1 MNATESNDAQ
11 ILLLDNWIV
20 RVRPPLAQGN
30 NRVFLMLHGLTG
42 DENSMTVFTRNLP
55 RDAWIFSP
63 RAPNPADESGFK
75 WIISKNG
82 MSASFAEFQRA
93 TFQLH
98 EALGGWMKSFHIHAQ
113 ALDVIGFSQGAVI
126 SASYALLY
134 PQEVN
139 RTAFLSGF
147 LPVDT
152 PDFILSGQLKSKQV
166 FVAHGSQDKTVPLA
180 KAQQTVAWLEQ
191 WGAEVTYC
199 EAAVGHRLSAQCFK
213 SFADFFK
220 NSE

>member
-82 MSASFAEFQRA
+82 MSASFAEFQQA
-93 TFQLH
+93 TFHLH
-98 EALGGWMKSFHIHAQ
+98 EAFVGWMKTFHINAQ
-113 ALDVIGFSQGAVI
+113 AVDVIGFSQGAVI

>member
-11 ILLLDNWIV
+11 ILLLNNWIV
-20 RVRPPLAQGN
+20 RVRSPLTRGN
-30 NRVFLMLHGLTG
+30 DRVFLMLHGLTG

-98 EALGGWMKSFHIHAQ
+98 EALGSWMKLFHIHAQ

-126 SASYALLY
+126 SASYTLLY

-139 RTAFLSGF
+139 RAAFLSGF
-147 LPVDT
+147 LPDDT
-152 PDFILSGQLKSKQV
+152 PDFIPQGRLKGKQV
-166 FVAHGSQDKTVPLA
+166 FVAHGSQDKTVPLT
-180 KAQQTVAWLEQ
+180 KAQQTATWLEQ
-191 WGAEVTYC
+191 WGAEVIFC
-199 EAAVGHRLSAQCFK
+199 EAPVGHRLSANCFK
-213 SFADFFK
+213 GFADFFR
-220 NSE
+220 NPV

>member
-82 MSASFAEFQRA
+82 MSASFAEFQQA
-93 TFQLH
+93 TFHLH
-98 EALGGWMKSFHIHAQ
+98 EAFVGWMKTFHINAQ
-113 ALDVIGFSQGAVI
+113 AVDVIGFSQGAVI

-147 LPVDT
+147 LPIDT

>member
-82 MSASFAEFQRA
+82 MSASFAEFQQA
-93 TFQLH
+93 TFHLH
-98 EALGGWMKSFHIHAQ
+98 EAFVGWMKTFHINAQ
-113 ALDVIGFSQGAVI
+113 AVDVIGFSQGAVI

-147 LPVDT
+147 LPIDT

-199 EAAVGHRLSAQCFK
+199 EATVGHRLSAQCFK

>member
-75 WIISKNG
+75 WITSKNG
-82 MSASFAEFQRA
+82 MSASFAEFQQA
-93 TFQLH
+93 TIHLH
-98 EALGGWMKSFHIHAQ
+98 EVFESWKKSFHIHARSTN
-113 ALDVIGFSQGAVI
+113 VIGFSQGAVI

>member
-11 ILLLDNWIV
+11 VLLLDNWIV
-20 RVRPPLAQGN
+20 RVRPPSAKGN

-55 RDAWIFSP
+55 RDAWVFSP

-82 MSASFAEFQRA
+82 MSASFTEFQQA
-93 TFQLH
+93 TFHLH
-98 EALGGWMKSFHIHAQ
+98 EAFGGWMKTFHINAQ
-113 ALDVIGFSQGAVI
+113 AVDVIGFSQGAVI

-147 LPVDT
+147 LPTDT
-152 PDFILSGQLKSKQV
+152 PNFIPQGRLKGKQV

-180 KAQQTVAWLEQ
+180 KAQQTVTWFEQ
-191 WGAEVTYC
+191 WSAEVIFC
-199 EAAVGHRLSAQCFK
+199 EAPVGHRLSATCFK
-213 SFADFFK
+213 GFADFFK
-220 NSE
+220 NPE